1 MEREREKEER
11 KEGGVCRESWFSS
24 TPHAVNMHRAPAMK
38 MQQILFYFFFFCADS
53 LTVVS
58 LAQVDGCIMQRSG
71 LRFGE
76 E

>member
-38 MQQILFYFFFFCADS
+38 MQQILFYFFIFF
-53 LTVVS
+53 
-58 LAQVDGCIMQRSG
+58 
-71 LRFGE
+71 
-76 E
+76 